1 MKVYYIYPDKYD
13 YDEFDGIV
21 VVAENEDRA
30 LVMIENGYFGQ
41 SYFKNIQ
48 GKIHIEEVDLAKEH
62 IVMESFNAG

>member
-30 LVMIENGYFGQ
+30 LAMIENGYFRK
-41 SYFKNIQ
+41 SYFKDRQ
-48 GKIHIEEVDLAKEH
+48 GKIHIEEVDLTKEY
-62 IVMESFNAG
+62 IVMTSFNAG

>member
-30 LVMIENGYFGQ
+30 LAMIENGYFRK
-41 SYFKNIQ
+41 SYFNQ
-48 GKIHIEEVDLAKEH
+48 FAK
-62 IVMESFNAG
+62 VLDGVRKGLCFCGASAAY